1 MAKYV
6 SGKFRKLQ
14 VGIKGYSEDKP
25 SLTVIG
31 RIGIGTETTTNAFDV
46 QGDANITGILTA
58 GQGVHVNGG
67 DLKVGTAFTVSQTGI
82 VTALKYYGDG
92 SNLTGISAD
101 TVGDLANLFVGVSG
115 ISTLGT
121 VKIANGIV
129 TATSGVVT
137 YIGDGSQLTGVSGN
151 VSGINT
157 VGVSTFTNI
166 FVSGVSTFS
175 STIDSNGRIVGAA
188 TSNVIP
194 FLYSNFTDLPSAAT
208 YHGAFAHVHATQK
221 AYFAHGGAWY
231 ELVNK
236 EANGIVGTGTE
247 KYNVGVFT
255 ATDGTFS
262 GNLSIGGTLT
272 YEDVTN
278 IDSVGVI
285 TARQGIVVVG
295 GGVSVAAGGL
305 HVTGVTTFNNS
316 DVVFQG
322 AAGGQNITFD
332 ASENDLEFTDAARI
346 KFGNSDDLEIWHDAP
361 NSNIKNSTGDFHIRS
376 DSLALK
382 TADNSERYLKAT
394 ANEDVKL
401 YYNGNE
407 KFATTG
413 YGISVTGGV
422 NATGVVTASGFVG
435 DGSGLTGVTAS
446 GTGVV
451 IKDNGSAVG
460 TAGTIDFST
469 NLDVTFNS
477 GIATIV
483 TNVDTGINTT
493 GNSNFHNLVITGV
506 TTAGIITGA
515 TYYGDGSNLT
525 GVGTQGANVQAETL
539 TVSGVSTFSGNI
551 NANGTLTVLNSLNAN
566 GNIIGDGASN
576 ISGINSVTATSF
588 YGSGANLSNVTATGL
603 TTTASVNTTGIITAT
618 SFYGDGT
625 NLTGTGGGTL
635 ISGITVQDETSTV
648 GTAGSIKT
656 LDFQG
661 ASITA
666 TASGTNKAIIT
677 VTDSFSPDGQENLFA
692 GTNAG
697 ACKDS
702 DTCFNVGIGYS
713 TGFALNA
720 GDNNVLIGKESGSK
734 CLTSGSFN
742 IFLGCRTGQCSNST
756 CSIFLGNYAGR
767 HIDGY
772 DNIFLGSGAGR
783 GIGASGKDA
792 CGNVALGA
800 GAAACIDE
808 GDDNVIIGRG
818 SGGNT
823 QSGGCNV
830 FLGCCAGKTNT
841 SGSHNIVLG
850 AQAYSSGV
858 NGFAGYNVLIGYEA
872 GQDLSG
878 GNNNIAIGAYA
889 GCCLCNG
896 AQNTLIG
903 NAAGISI
910 TDGDYNIML
919 GTGAG
924 RCLTTGCYNV
934 YHGDGAGKA
943 NVTGN
948 DNIALG
954 RYAGYGNTSN
964 GSTCHNISMGLWSGR
979 CLTTGGNHNI
989 QFGCYT
995 NRDVTTGSYNI
1006 AIGHSVGVASSTGD
1020 YQLAIGQI
1028 DDRWIT
1034 GDSSFNVSLSG
1045 IATITKSTGQFE
1057 ARSFKGDGTNITGII
1072 TAGSALASGIA
1083 TGGGTF
1089 TASAGVSTNIDSFA
1103 YGSVNYKTAEYTV
1116 HIENGANT
1124 QAQKVLI
1131 MQNGTTALSQEYAI
1145 MFSNSQ
1151 LVSAGS
1157 TISSGNVLLQVTPE
1171 TGISGLTTYRWRREV
1186 QL

>member
-46 QGDANITGILTA
+46 QGDANVTGILTA
-58 GQGVHVNGG
+58 GQGVHVDGG

-82 VTALKYYGDG
+82 VTATSFYGDG

-129 TATSGVVT
+129 TSTSGVVT

-157 VGVSTFTNI
+157 VGVSTFRNI

-194 FLYSNFTDLPSAAT
+194 FLYNNYTDLPSAVT

-262 GNLSIGGTLT
+262 GNVSIGGTLT

-305 HVTGVTTFNNS
+305 DVSGISTFTGNVDVSGSVTATSFIGDGSSLTGIAVTENVRTNSLIVSGISTFAGLTTVTS
-316 DVVFQG
+316 PSFFAKQG
-322 AAGGQNITFD
+322 AF
-332 ASENDLEFTDAARI
+332 
-346 KFGNSDDLEIWHDAP
+346 
-361 NSNIKNSTGDFHIRS
+361 
-376 DSLALK
+376 
-382 TADNSERYLKAT
+382 
-394 ANEDVKL
+394 
-401 YYNGNE
+401 
-407 KFATTG
+407 
-413 YGISVTGGV
+413 
-422 NATGVVTASGFVG
+422 TGVVTASGFVG

-446 GTGVV
+446 GTGIV

-493 GNSNFHNLVITGV
+493 GNSNFNNLVITGV

-525 GVGTQGANVQAETL
+525 GVGTQGANVQAQTL
-539 TVSGVSTFSGNI
+539 TVSGISTLGTV
-551 NANGTLTVLNSLNAN
+551 NANTLTVLNALNAN
-566 GNIIGDGASN
+566 GNIIGDSATN
-576 ISGINSVTATSF
+576 VSGINSVTATSF
-588 YGSGANLSNVTATGL
+588 HGSGANLSNVTATGL
-603 TTTASVNTTGIITAT
+603 TTTASVNTTGIITA
-618 SFYGDGT
+618 SQFYGDGT

-635 ISGITVQDETSTV
+635 ISGITVQEESSTV

-666 TASGTNKAIIT
+666 TASGANKAIIT
-677 VTDSFSPDGQENLFA
+677 VTDSFSPDSQENLFA

-702 DTCFNVGIGYS
+702 DTCFNVGV
-713 TGFALNA
+713 GFSAGFSLNS
-720 GDNNVLIGKESGSK
+720 GDNNVLIGKQSGV

-742 IFLGCRTGQCSNST
+742 VFLGCRAGQYSNST
-756 CSIFLGNYAGR
+756 CSIFMGNYAGR
-767 HIDGY
+767 NANGN
-772 DNIFLGSGAGR
+772 DNIFLGNGAGR
-783 GIGASGKDA
+783 GIGASGKDGCLNIA
-792 CGNVALGA
+792 IGA
-800 GAAACIDE
+800 GAGQYIDE
-808 GDDNVIIGRG
+808 GDRNVFIGAIAG
-818 SGGNT
+818 SNT
-823 QSGGCNV
+823 NSGGCNV
-830 FLGCCAGKTNT
+830 FLGWCAGRTNT
-841 SGSHNIVLG
+841 NGTHNIAIG
-850 AQAYSSGV
+850 NDTYASGD
-858 NGFAGYNVLIGYEA
+858 NGFSGYNVLIGHDA
-872 GQDLSG
+872 GKDLSS
-878 GNNNIAIGAYA
+878 GNYNVAVGDAA
-889 GCCLCNG
+889 GCCLCSGGSNV
-896 AQNTLIG
+896 LVG
-903 NAAGISI
+903 NAAGVSI
-910 TDGDYNIML
+910 TNGDYNVMT
-919 GTGAG
+919 GAGAG

-934 YHGDGAGKA
+934 YHGHTAGKA

-948 DNIALG
+948 DNIAIG

-1006 AIGHSVGVASSTGD
+1006 AIGHSVGVANSTGD

-1057 ARSFKGDGTNITGII
+1057 ARSFKGDGANITGIV
-1072 TAGSALASGIA
+1072 TAGSALATGIA
-1083 TGGGTF
+1083 TGVGTF

-1103 YGSVNYKTAEYTV
+1103 YGTDNYKTAEYTL

-1151 LVSAGS
+1151 LISAGS

>member
-46 QGDANITGILTA
+46 QGDANVTGILTA

-129 TATSGVVT
+129 TSTSGVVT

-151 VSGINT
+151 VSGIST
-157 VGVSTFTNI
+157 IGLSTFTNI

-194 FLYSNFTDLPSAAT
+194 FLYSNYTDLPSAAT

-262 GNLSIGGTLT
+262 GNVSIGGTLT

-305 HVTGVTTFNNS
+305 HVTGISTFTGNVDVNGSVTATSFIGDGSSLTGIAVTENVRTNSLIVSGISTFAGLTTITS
-316 DVVFQG
+316 PSFFAKQG
-322 AAGGQNITFD
+322 AF
-332 ASENDLEFTDAARI
+332 
-346 KFGNSDDLEIWHDAP
+346 
-361 NSNIKNSTGDFHIRS
+361 
-376 DSLALK
+376 
-382 TADNSERYLKAT
+382 
-394 ANEDVKL
+394 
-401 YYNGNE
+401 
-407 KFATTG
+407 
-413 YGISVTGGV
+413 
-422 NATGVVTASGFVG
+422 TGVVTASGFVG

-446 GTGVV
+446 GTGIV

-551 NANGTLTVLNSLNAN
+551 NANGTLTVLNALNAN
-566 GNIIGDGASN
+566 GNIIGDGATN

-603 TTTASVNTTGIITAT
+603 TTTASVNTTGIITA
-618 SFYGDGT
+618 SQFYGDGT

-635 ISGITVQDETSTV
+635 ISGITVQEESSTV

-677 VTDSFSPDGQENLFA
+677 VSDSFSPDGQENLFA

-697 ACKDS
+697 ACKDG
-702 DTCFNVGIGYS
+702 DTCFNVGV
-713 TGFALNA
+713 GFSAGFSLNA
-720 GDNNVLIGKESGSK
+720 GDNNVLIGKQSGA

-742 IFLGCRTGQCSNST
+742 VFLGCRTGEYSNST
-756 CSIFLGNYAGR
+756 CSIFMGNYAGR
-767 HIDGY
+767 NANGN

-783 GIGASGKDA
+783 GVGASGKDG
-792 CGNVALGA
+792 CNNVAIGGGA
-800 GAAACIDE
+800 GFCIDE
-808 GDDNVIIGRG
+808 GDRNIFIGQVAG
-818 SGGNT
+818 SCTN
-823 QSGGCNV
+823 SGGCNI
-830 FLGCCAGKTNT
+830 FLGWCAGRTNT
-841 SGSHNIVLG
+841 SGTHNVAIG
-850 AQAYSSGV
+850 MDAYAYGD
-858 NGFAGYNVLIGYEA
+858 NGFAVGNVLLGRSTGKDLSSGNYNVAIGDGAGCCLCQATANTLVGNAAGRHITNGDYNVLIG
-872 GQDLSG
+872 D
-878 GNNNIAIGAYA
+878 
-889 GCCLCNG
+889 
-896 AQNTLIG
+896 
-903 NAAGISI
+903 
-910 TDGDYNIML
+910 
-919 GTGAG
+919 GAG

-934 YHGDGAGKA
+934 LHGHSAGTA

-948 DNIALG
+948 DNIAIG

-995 NRDVTTGSYNI
+995 NRYVTTGSYNI
-1006 AIGHSVGVASSTGD
+1006 AIGHSVGVANSTGD

-1057 ARSFKGDGTNITGII
+1057 ARSFKGDGANITGIV
-1072 TAGSALASGIA
+1072 TAGSALATGIA
-1083 TGGGTF
+1083 TGVGTF

-1103 YGSVNYKTAEYTV
+1103 YGTDNYKTAEYTL

>member
-46 QGDANITGILTA
+46 QGDANVTGILTA
-58 GQGVHVNGG
+58 GQGVHVDGG

-82 VTALKYYGDG
+82 VTATSFYGDG

-129 TATSGVVT
+129 TSTSGVVT

-157 VGVSTFTNI
+157 VGVSTFRNI

-194 FLYSNFTDLPSAAT
+194 FLYNNYTDLPSAVT

-262 GNLSIGGTLT
+262 GNVSIGGTLT

-305 HVTGVTTFNNS
+305 
-316 DVVFQG
+316 DV
-322 AAGGQNITFD
+322 
-332 ASENDLEFTDAARI
+332 S
-346 KFGNSDDLEIWHDAP
+346 
-361 NSNIKNSTGDFHIRS
+361 
-376 DSLALK
+376 
-382 TADNSERYLKAT
+382 
-394 ANEDVKL
+394 
-401 YYNGNE
+401 
-407 KFATTG
+407 
-413 YGISVTGGV
+413 GISTFTGNVDVSGSVT
-422 NATGVVTASGFVG
+422 ATSFIGDGSSLTGIAVTENVRTNSLIVSGISTFAGLTTVTSPSFFAKQGSFTGIVTASGFVG

-446 GTGVV
+446 GTGIV

-493 GNSNFHNLVITGV
+493 GNSNFNNLVITGV

-525 GVGTQGANVQAETL
+525 GVGTQGANVQAQTL
-539 TVSGVSTFSGNI
+539 TVSGISTLGTV
-551 NANGTLTVLNSLNAN
+551 NANTLTVLNALNAN
-566 GNIIGDGASN
+566 GNIIGDSATN
-576 ISGINSVTATSF
+576 VSGINSVTATSF
-588 YGSGANLSNVTATGL
+588 HGSGANLSNVTATGL
-603 TTTASVNTTGIITAT
+603 TTTASVNTTGIITA
-618 SFYGDGT
+618 SQFYGDGT

-635 ISGITVQDETSTV
+635 ISGITVQEESSTV

-666 TASGTNKAIIT
+666 TASGANKAIIT
-677 VTDSFSPDGQENLFA
+677 VTDSFSPDSQENLFA

-702 DTCFNVGIGYS
+702 DTCFNVGV
-713 TGFALNA
+713 GFSAGFSLNS
-720 GDNNVLIGKESGSK
+720 GDNNVLIGKQSGV

-742 IFLGCRTGQCSNST
+742 VFLGCRAGQYSNST
-756 CSIFLGNYAGR
+756 CSIFMGNYAGR
-767 HIDGY
+767 NANGN
-772 DNIFLGSGAGR
+772 DNIFLGNGAGR
-783 GIGASGKDA
+783 GIGASGKDGCLNIA
-792 CGNVALGA
+792 IGA
-800 GAAACIDE
+800 GAGQYIDE
-808 GDDNVIIGRG
+808 GDRNVFIGAIAG
-818 SGGNT
+818 SNT
-823 QSGGCNV
+823 NSGGCNV
-830 FLGCCAGKTNT
+830 FLGWCAGRTNT
-841 SGSHNIVLG
+841 NGTHNIAIG
-850 AQAYSSGV
+850 NDTYASGD
-858 NGFAGYNVLIGYEA
+858 NGFSGYNVLIGHDA
-872 GQDLSG
+872 GKDLSS
-878 GNNNIAIGAYA
+878 GNYNVAVGDAA
-889 GCCLCNG
+889 GCCLCSGGSNV
-896 AQNTLIG
+896 LVG
-903 NAAGISI
+903 NAAGVSI
-910 TDGDYNIML
+910 TNGDYNVMT
-919 GTGAG
+919 GAGAG

-934 YHGDGAGKA
+934 YHGHTAGKA

-948 DNIALG
+948 DNIAIG

-1006 AIGHSVGVASSTGD
+1006 AIGHSVGVANSTGD

-1057 ARSFKGDGTNITGII
+1057 ARSFKGDGANITGIV
-1072 TAGSALASGIA
+1072 TAGSALATGIA
-1083 TGGGTF
+1083 TGVGTF

-1103 YGSVNYKTAEYTV
+1103 YGTDNYKTAEYTL

-1151 LVSAGS
+1151 LISAGS

>member
-1 MAKYV
+1 MADRFPLVANSSTNQIQEIPSGDNLNLDSNGIVNVGVITASGFSGPVVAGAGTSNIV
-6 SGKFRKLQ
+6 SGIATLTQAR
-14 VGIKGYSEDKP
+14 VGGATTFTED
-25 SLTVIG
+25 LVVTG
-31 RIGIGTETTTNAFDV
+31 NARV
-46 QGDANITGILTA
+46 TGILTIGTGSLTITDRDINASGVTTASNFKTGSTNVHSVGVEAA
-58 GQGVHVNGG
+58 GINVQGG
-67 DLKVGTAFTVSQTGI
+67 DTPIGAGSTIYNSGAAVFTGI
-82 VTALKYYGDG
+82 ITAP
-92 SNLTGISAD
+92 SANF
-101 TVGDLANLFVGVSG
+101 T
-115 ISTLGT
+115 
-121 VKIANGIV
+121 
-129 TATSGVVT
+129 
-137 YIGDGSQLTGVSGN
+137 GN
-151 VSGINT
+151 V
-157 VGVSTFTNI
+157 
-166 FVSGVSTFS
+166 
-175 STIDSNGRIVGAA
+175 
-188 TSNVIP
+188 
-194 FLYSNFTDLPSAAT
+194 
-208 YHGAFAHVHATQK
+208 
-221 AYFAHGGAWY
+221 
-231 ELVNK
+231 
-236 EANGIVGTGTE
+236 
-247 KYNVGVFT
+247 
-255 ATDGTFS
+255 
-262 GNLSIGGTLT
+262 SIGGTLT

-305 HVTGVTTFNNS
+305 DVSGTTTLRGVTSVNNTFQVDGNTTLGVSASDNIDVRGRFNRDLIPSGSSGDFVLGAEDKRWNVHAQHVTVG
-316 DVVFQG
+316 
-322 AAGGQNITFD
+322 
-332 ASENDLEFTDAARI
+332 
-346 KFGNSDDLEIWHDAP
+346 
-361 NSNIKNSTGDFHIRS
+361 
-376 DSLALK
+376 
-382 TADNSERYLKAT
+382 
-394 ANEDVKL
+394 
-401 YYNGNE
+401 
-407 KFATTG
+407 
-413 YGISVTGGV
+413 GISTFAGLTTVTSPSFFAKQGSF
-422 NATGVVTASGFVG
+422 TGVVTASSFKG
-435 DGSGLTGVTAS
+435 DGSQLTGVTAS
-446 GTGVV
+446 GTGIV

-551 NANGTLTVLNSLNAN
+551 NANGTLTVLNALYAN
-566 GNIIGDGASN
+566 GNLIGDGATN

-603 TTTASVNTTGIITAT
+603 TTTASVNTTGIITAA
-618 SFYGDGT
+618 SFYGDGS
-625 NLTGTGGGTL
+625 NLTGTGGETL
-635 ISGITVQDETSTV
+635 ISGITVQEESSTI
-648 GTAGSIKT
+648 GTAGSITT

-666 TASGTNKAIIT
+666 TASGANKAIIT

-702 DTCFNVGIGYS
+702 DTCFNVGVGYS
-713 TGFALNA
+713 AGFALNA
-720 GDNNVLIGKESGSK
+720 GDNNVLIGRESGSM
-734 CLTSGSFN
+734 CLTTGSFN
-742 IFLGCRTGQCSNST
+742 VFLGCRTGQFSNST
-756 CSIFLGNYAGR
+756 CSIFMGNYAGR
-767 HIDGY
+767 NTNGT

-783 GIGASGKDA
+783 GVDASGKDG
-792 CGNVALGA
+792 CNNIALGQGA
-800 GAAACIDE
+800 GFRIDE
-808 GDDNVIIGRG
+808 GDHNIFIGQVSG
-818 SGGNT
+818 SNT
-823 QSGGCNV
+823 QAGGCNV
-830 FLGCCAGKTNT
+830 FLGWCSGRTNT
-841 SGSHNIVLG
+841 
-850 AQAYSSGV
+850 
-858 NGFAGYNVLIGYEA
+858 IGTH
-872 GQDLSG
+872 
-878 GNNNIAIGAYA
+878 NIAIGMHAYAYGDNGFAIGNVLLGRNAGKDLSSGNSNVVIGDGA
-889 GCCLCNG
+889 GCCLCQG
-896 AQNTLIG
+896 TENTLVG
-903 NAAGISI
+903 AAAGLNI
-910 TDGDYNIML
+910 TNGDYNVIL
-919 GTGAG
+919 GAGAG
-924 RCLTTGCYNV
+924 RCLTTGCYNIL
-934 YHGDGAGKA
+934 HGLSAGRT

-948 DNIALG
+948 DNIAIG
-954 RYAGYGNTSN
+954 RYAGYGSTSIGD
-964 GSTCHNISMGLWSGR
+964 GSNCHNISMGLWSGR

-1006 AIGHSVGVASSTGD
+1006 AIGHSVGVANSTGD

-1057 ARSFKGDGTNITGII
+1057 ARSFKGDGANITGIV
-1072 TAGSALASGIA
+1072 TAGSALATGIA
-1083 TGGGTF
+1083 TGVGTF

-1103 YGSVNYKTAEYTV
+1103 YGTDNYKTAEYTV

-1151 LVSAGS
+1151 LISAGS